1 MWYKE
6 YIQSWRAATHDI
18 HVAAHD
24 DFNPN
29 LIYLERKGFPMI
41 PYITPQ
47 MEITEFETED
57 VITTSGNGVIMG
69 EEGDD

>member
-1 MWYKE
+1 
-6 YIQSWRAATHDI
+6 
-18 HVAAHD
+18 
-24 DFNPN
+24 
-29 LIYLERKGFPMI
+29 MI

-47 MEITEFETED
+47 MEITEIETED